1 MKQISIFIEN
11 EIGKLA
17 KVTDLLAKNGV
28 NLKALS
34 IADTLD
40 YGILRII
47 TDDTQKAH
55 ELLTENGYLAR
66 INEVIEVQIEDKP
79 GALSKIINALQG
91 NGQPDKYLIAMKY
104 LESLESISAGQNNKV
119 VYMPYEATGIL
130 SSIDGI
136 KQMLNK

>member
-79 GALSKIINALQG
+79 GALAKIINALSKENVSVEYTYAFTSVEIG
-91 NGQPDKYLIAMKY
+91 KAFMVFRVNDNAKACLA
-104 LESLESISAGQNNKV
+104 LNNAGIH
-119 VYMPYEATGIL
+119 AIL
-130 SSIDGI
+130 
-136 KQMLNK
+136 

>member
-17 KVTDLLAKNGV
+17 KVTDLLAKNDV

-79 GALSKIINALQG
+79 GALAKIINALSKE
-91 NGQPDKYLIAMKY
+91 NVSVEYTYAFTSP
-104 LESLESISAGQNNKV
+104 
-119 VYMPYEATGIL
+119 
-130 SSIDGI
+130 IDGKADLVLRVNDNQHAI
-136 KQMLNK
+136 EALAKAGVYAKE